1 MSSSATILIIE
12 DESAQAQVLTYNL
25 EASGYSVLWAERGED
40 GVQQARL
47 HRPELIILDWMLP
60 DMSGIEVCRLLK
72 TDDDTRDI
80 PVMMLTAR
88 GSEDDKVRG
97 LTVGADDYVTK
108 PYSNRELLARVNANM
123 RRYGLGTDAL
133 SYAGIEMNTET
144 HRVTRD
150 GDIIK
155 LGPTEFKLLRTLLS
169 RPKKV
174 YSRAQLLDQVW
185 GMDIHIDERT
195 VDVHMGRLRR
205 AINMDGKAD
214 LVRTIRGAGY
224 ALDKDG

>member
-1 MSSSATILIIE
+1 MASTILIVE
-12 DESAQAQVLTYNL
+12 DEGPQAQVLTYNL
-25 EASGYSVLWAERGED
+25 EAAGYSVIWAERGEGGID
-40 GVQQARL
+40 QARL
-47 HRPELIILDWMLP
+47 KRPDLILLDWMLP
-60 DMSGIEVCRLLK
+60 DMSGVEVCRTLK
-72 TDDDTRDI
+72 ADEDTRDI
-80 PVMMLTAR
+80 PIMMLTAR
-88 GSEDDKVRG
+88 GSEEDKVRG

-108 PYSNRELLARVNANM
+108 PYSNRELIARINANM
-123 RRYGLGTDAL
+123 RRYGLGTNAL
-133 SYAGIEMNTET
+133 IYAGIEMNTET

-155 LGPTEFKLLRTLLS
+155 LGPTEFRLLRTLLS

-174 YSRAQLLDQVW
+174 YSRGQLLDQVW

-205 AINMDGKAD
+205 AINTEGKPD

>member
-1 MSSSATILIIE
+1 MASSTILIVE

-25 EASGYSVLWAERGED
+25 EASGYNVIWAERGED
-40 GVQQARL
+40 GLDQARL
-47 HRPELIILDWMLP
+47 RRPDLILLDWMLP
-60 DMSGIEVCRLLK
+60 DMSGVEICRVLK
-72 TDDDTRDI
+72 SDPDTRDI
-80 PVMMLTAR
+80 PIMMLTAR

-97 LTVGADDYVTK
+97 LSVGADDYVTK
-108 PYSNRELLARVNANM
+108 PYSNRELIARINANM

-144 HRVTRD
+144 HRVIRD
-150 GDIIK
+150 GDVIK
-155 LGPTEFKLLRTLLS
+155 LGPTEFRLLRTLLS

-205 AINMDGKAD
+205 AINSDGKPD

>member
-1 MSSSATILIIE
+1 MSSTILIVE
-12 DESAQAQVLTYNL
+12 DESAQAEVLTYNL
-25 EASGYSVLWAERGED
+25 EASGYAVIWAERGED
-40 GVQQARL
+40 GIDQARIR
-47 HRPELIILDWMLP
+47 RPDIILLDWMLP
-60 DMSGIEVCRLLK
+60 DMAGVEVCRILK
-72 TDDDTRDI
+72 SDEDTRDI
-80 PVMMLTAR
+80 PIMMLTAR

-108 PYSNRELLARVNANM
+108 PYSNRELIARINANM
-123 RRYGLGTDAL
+123 RRFGLGTQAL

-150 GDIIK
+150 GNIVK
-155 LGPTEFKLLRTLLS
+155 LGPTEFRLLRTLLG

-205 AINMDGKAD
+205 AINMDGKPD

>member
-1 MSSSATILIIE
+1 MSSTILIVE
-12 DESAQAQVLTYNL
+12 DESAQAEVLTYNL
-25 EASGYSVLWAERGED
+25 EASGYAVIWAERGED
-40 GVQQARL
+40 GIDQARIR
-47 HRPELIILDWMLP
+47 RPDIILLDWMLP
-60 DMSGIEVCRLLK
+60 DMAGVEVCRILK
-72 TDDDTRDI
+72 SDEDTRDI
-80 PVMMLTAR
+80 PIMMLTAR

-108 PYSNRELLARVNANM
+108 PYSNRELIARINANM
-123 RRYGLGTDAL
+123 RRFGLGTQAL

-150 GDIIK
+150 GNIVK
-155 LGPTEFKLLRTLLS
+155 LGPTEFRLLRTLLG

-205 AINMDGKAD
+205 AIKMDGKPD

>member
-1 MSSSATILIIE
+1 MASSTILIVE
-12 DESAQAQVLTYNL
+12 DETAQAEVLTYNL
-25 EASGYSVLWAERGED
+25 EASGYSVIWAERGED
-40 GVQQARL
+40 GIDQARL
-47 HRPELIILDWMLP
+47 RRPDIILLDWMLP
-60 DMSGIEVCRLLK
+60 DMPGVDVCKILK
-72 TDDDTRDI
+72 SDKDTRDI
-80 PVMMLTAR
+80 PIMMLTAR

-97 LTVGADDYVTK
+97 LMVGADDYVTK
-108 PYSNRELLARVNANM
+108 PYSNRELIARINANM

-133 SYAGIEMNTET
+133 VYAGIEMNTET

-150 GDIIK
+150 GNPIK
-155 LGPTEFKLLRTLLS
+155 LGPTEFRLLRTLLS

-205 AINMDGKAD
+205 AINFDDKPD

>member
-1 MSSSATILIIE
+1 MASSTILIVE

-25 EASGYSVLWAERGED
+25 EASGYNVIWAERGED
-40 GVQQARL
+40 GLDQARL
-47 HRPELIILDWMLP
+47 RRPDLILLDWMLP
-60 DMSGIEVCRLLK
+60 DMSGVEICRVLK
-72 TDDDTRDI
+72 TDSDTRDI
-80 PVMMLTAR
+80 PIMMLTAR

-97 LTVGADDYVTK
+97 LSVGADDYVTK
-108 PYSNRELLARVNANM
+108 PYSNRELIARINANM

-144 HRVTRD
+144 HRVMRD
-150 GDIIK
+150 GDVIK
-155 LGPTEFKLLRTLLS
+155 LGPTEFRLLRTLLS

-205 AINMDGKAD
+205 AINSDGKPD

>member
-1 MSSSATILIIE
+1 MSSTILIVE
-12 DESAQAQVLTYNL
+12 DESAQAEVLTYNL
-25 EASGYSVLWAERGED
+25 EASGYAVIWAERGED
-40 GVQQARL
+40 GIDQARIR
-47 HRPELIILDWMLP
+47 RPDIILLDWMLP
-60 DMSGIEVCRLLK
+60 DMAGVEVCRILK
-72 TDDDTRDI
+72 SDEDTRDI
-80 PVMMLTAR
+80 PIMMLTAR

-108 PYSNRELLARVNANM
+108 PYSNRELIARINANM
-123 RRYGLGTDAL
+123 RRFGLGTQAL

-155 LGPTEFKLLRTLLS
+155 LGPTEFRLLRTLLG

-205 AINMDGKAD
+205 AINMDGKPD